1 MLYIFCSVN
10 KLAGLSFNGG
20 LMFVGLVPIP
30 YDWHDFIKHHIDA
43 DVGWNISASRDNW
56 RIHNW
61 EPFISKGYMRQFNLG
76 ISEISY

>member
-30 YDWHDFIKHHIDA
+30 YDWHDFIKHLIDA
-43 DVGWNISASRDNW
+43 DEGWIFR
-56 RIHNW
+56 RREIHACII
-61 EPFISKGYMRQFNLG
+61 EKLLFRKVMCTNLT
-76 ISEISY
+76 